1 VGRPQTN
8 GNVPRPPGGAGAIL
22 PPHGP
27 LGPTSRYTA
36 WRRSG
41 GRLAGKIVLWTL
53 VVLLVGA
60 GALGGGIWLYLNES
74 VVAIRASSP
83 EVKASEEFL
92 DAPPPGKA
100 SYALVI
106 GYDKRYGEAGDP
118 GRADTL
124 MLLRADPKSESL
136 SLLSFPRDLVVDH
149 PGCSGRDPWRDR
161 INTAYAFCGPSGAV
175 RTVKQLTGLPINYV
189 IIINFRAFKQI
200 VNKVG
205 GVYIDVD
212 RRYFNDNSGFEQYAT
227 INLQPGYQKLTGGA
241 ALDYARFRHTDS
253 DLHRI
258 ARQQAFV
265 KAFKQQVE
273 ANFSLLKLP
282 GIINTIVEN
291 VEVGR
296 GGKQQIDFD
305 TVFGYARF
313 IYELPAGHFFQARI
327 GGIEGTN
334 ELEVSSA
341 SMQTAV
347 RDFLNPDLDA
357 AERATNVAQGK
368 KPKDAA
374 PEPADV
380 TIEVLNGNG
389 IDGSASEAAAELVDR
404 DYRAESGGNA
414 AVNGGAETAGT
425 PPNFDYFSTLVLYD
439 QAQAGAQQAGR
450 AVADLFGDAELQ
462 AAKPAQGL
470 DTMLRVIVGQTFTGN
485 LAPAPVAETPDRQAP
500 TVDRTYEDVLPALR
514 KANRQVDFPVLVP
527 TVRASGSVLDPEVP
541 VRTYSVNRR
550 GAVKTVFRL
559 GYGSYWGV
567 EQTAWTDAPILSGAN
582 VTRRIGDRTYQ
593 LYYDGSKLHMV
604 AFEANGAAYW
614 VTNTL
619 LDDLSNETMIAIAKG
634 LQPLSAVQ

>member
-1 VGRPQTN
+1 M
-8 GNVPRPPGGAGAIL
+8 L
-22 PPHGP
+22 PPSGP
-27 LGPTSRYTA
+27 FGPTSRYTA
-36 WRRSG
+36 WRNSG
-41 GRLAGKIVLWTL
+41 GRLAGRIVLWL
-53 VVLLVGA
+53 VVVLLVAA

-92 DAPPPGKA
+92 DTPAPDKA

-124 MLLRADPKSESL
+124 MLLRADPKSDSL

-149 PGCSGRDPWRDR
+149 PGCSGRGPWRDR

-189 IIINFRAFKQI
+189 IIVNFRAFKQI

-296 GGKQQIDFD
+296 GGKKQIDFD
-305 TVFGYARF
+305 TVLGYARF
-313 IYELPAGHFFQARI
+313 IYELPSGHFFQARI
-327 GGIEGTN
+327 GGLEGTN
-334 ELEVSSA
+334 ELEASSA
-341 SMQTAV
+341 SIQTAV

-374 PEPADV
+374 PRPSAV
-380 TIEVLNGNG
+380 TVEVLNGNG
-389 IDGSASEAAAELVDR
+389 IDGSASEAAAELVNR
-404 DYRAESGGNA
+404 DYQASSGGNA
-414 AVNGGAETAGT
+414 AANGRAEAEGT
-425 PPNFDYFSTLVLYD
+425 PPNFDYFTTLVLYD
-439 QAQAGAQQAGR
+439 PAQAGAQQAGR

-470 DTMLRVIVGQTFTGN
+470 GTMLRVIVGQTFTGN
-485 LAPAPVAETPDRQAP
+485 LAPAPPDATPERQAP
-500 TVDRTYEDVLPALR
+500 VIERTYADVLPALR
-514 KANRQVDFPVLVP
+514 KAGRQVDFPVLVP
-527 TVRASGSVLDPEVP
+527 TVRASGTILDPEVP

-550 GAVKTVFRL
+550 GAVKIVFRR
-559 GYGSYWGV
+559 GYGSYWGI
-567 EQTAWTDAPILSGAN
+567 EETAWADAPILSGAN
-582 VTRRIGDRTYQ
+582 VTRKIGDRTYR

-604 AFEANGAAYW
+604 AFEEEGAAYW

-619 LDDLSNETMIAIAKG
+619 LDELSNETMIAIAKG
-634 LQPLSAVQ
+634 LQPLSAVK